1 MKVCNVCYIDLPNSS
16 FDTYYS
22 RKVKGEKT
30 TVLKP
35 SCKSCEKENLLSRIG
50 VNYLIIIEFN

>member
-1 MKVCNVCYIDLPNSS
+1 MKVCNVCHIDLPNSS

-30 TVLKP
+30 TVLNQAVNRVKK
-35 SCKSCEKENLLSRIG
+35 KSGAN
-50 VNYLIIIEFN
+50 IEFG